1 MLNLMLMNEWE
12 PKNYDPKDLPAIGS
26 PLHAAVIHF
35 MSAQNRSCN
44 M

>member
-12 PKNYDPKDLPAIGS
+12 PKNYDPKDLPGIGS